1 MPVDYRHQNDAY
13 ADVMGY
19 FAFKIIHQYTPL
31 EYIYFWSNVLSHL
44 HEDKKILNRVKRLQ
58 GQVNAVELSITHP
71 DASCIDVLQQVA
83 AIKGAVNGLMN
94 ELVEAHLRHHV
105 LAQAEQVNEEELA
118 EFLKLLKRYG

>member
-19 FAFKIIHQYTPL
+19 FAFEIIHQYTPP

-71 DASCIDVLQQVA
+71 DASCIGVLQQVA

>member
-1 MPVDYRHQNDAY
+1 M
-13 ADVMGY
+13 
-19 FAFKIIHQYTPL
+19 
-31 EYIYFWSNVLSHL
+31 SHL

-58 GQVNAVELSITHP
+58 GQVKAVELSITHP
-71 DASCIDVLQQVA
+71 DANCIDVLQQVA

-105 LAQAEQVNEEELA
+105 LAQAEQVNEEELV

>member
-1 MPVDYRHQNDAY
+1 MRATACAGRGHRTGRPRD
-13 ADVMGY
+13 
-19 FAFKIIHQYTPL
+19 
-31 EYIYFWSNVLSHL
+31 S
-44 HEDKKILNRVKRLQ
+44 
-58 GQVNAVELSITHP
+58 SITDP